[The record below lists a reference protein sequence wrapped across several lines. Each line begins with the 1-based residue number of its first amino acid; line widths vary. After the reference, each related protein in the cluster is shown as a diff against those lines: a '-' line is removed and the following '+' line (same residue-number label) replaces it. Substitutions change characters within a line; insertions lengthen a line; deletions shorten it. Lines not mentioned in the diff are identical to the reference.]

1 MTYNSDFQEAGKK
14 MPYSVPPG
22 FFEGITEKTL
32 EKARQ
37 REKARRK
44 HVLIWRSMAIAASL
58 TVLIVTGYL
67 LINFIPK
74 GNTEQAAQNIGAGPQ
89 NEAQN
94 GELAEVMDTLPV
106 KEDFDNKETETNTV
120 NGVQDE
126 EGINDVLSSLTNEE
140 LSELAAMLASD
151 TFMEETENNLQ

>member
-1 MTYNSDFQEAGKK
+1 MTYNSDLKDVGKK

-37 REKARRK
+37 RETARRK
-44 HVLIWRSMAIAASL
+44 HVLIWRSIAIAASL

-67 LINFIPK
+67 LINVLPK
-74 GNTEQAAQNIGAGPQ
+74 ENTEQAAQNIVAGPQ
-89 NEAQN
+89 NELQN
-94 GELAEVMDTLPV
+94 GELAEVIDTLTGKKV
-106 KEDFDNKETETNTV
+106 FDNKETEIKTV
-120 NGVQDE
+120 KGIQDE

-140 LSELAAMLASD
+140 LIELAAMLASD
-151 TFMEETENNLQ
+151 MFMEETENYLQ

>member
-37 REKARRK
+37 REKVRRK

-67 LINFIPK
+67 LINVLPK
-74 GNTEQAAQNIGAGPQ
+74 ENTGQAAQNIGAGPQ
-89 NEAQN
+89 YDVQN
-94 GELAEVMDTLPV
+94 GELAEVMDTVPV
-106 KEDFDNKETETNTV
+106 KEAFNNKETEIKTV

-126 EGINDVLSSLTNEE
+126 EGINDVLSSLSNEE
-140 LSELAAMLASD
+140 LSELAALLASD
-151 TFMEETENNLQ
+151 MFMEETENNLQ

>member
-32 EKARQ
+32 EKVRQ
-37 REKARRK
+37 REKVRRK

-67 LINFIPK
+67 LINVLPK
-74 GNTEQAAQNIGAGPQ
+74 EHIEQASQNTGAGPQ
-89 NEAQN
+89 NEVQN
-94 GELAEVMDTLPV
+94 GKLAEVMDTLPV
-106 KEDFDNKETETNTV
+106 KEDSDNKETEINTV
-120 NGVQDE
+120 TGIQDD

-140 LSELAAMLASD
+140 LMELAAMLASD
-151 TFMEETENNLQ
+151 MFMEETENNLQ